1 MKIFILLLFA
11 FPFYLTAQDLIPP
24 PEHDDCD
31 TEEIMPPPPLMGKP
45 RDRENCPDSTRRG
58 PPDFR
63 MMQHDYLKSLK
74 TKEPQTF
81 LKLNA
86 LKTENP
92 SQFRRELRKKM
103 RTEFEN
109 TPEHRAFVQLVK
121 KAKSGDSEAKA
132 ELRATIS
139 EQLERR
145 IIETENHLKAET
157 ERLKDQEKRLE
168 QLKNQREKNIDELLN
183 RVLEKKKGKGK
194 VNPQSRRNTP

>member
-1 MKIFILLLFA
+1 MKIFILLLLA
-11 FPFYLTAQDLIPP
+11 FPFCLTAQDLIPP

-31 TEEIMPPPPLMGKP
+31 AEEIMPPPPLMGKP
-45 RDRENCPDSTRRG
+45 HDRENCPDSIRRG

-81 LKLNA
+81 VKLNA

-168 QLKNQREKNIDELLN
+168 QLKNEREKNIDELLN